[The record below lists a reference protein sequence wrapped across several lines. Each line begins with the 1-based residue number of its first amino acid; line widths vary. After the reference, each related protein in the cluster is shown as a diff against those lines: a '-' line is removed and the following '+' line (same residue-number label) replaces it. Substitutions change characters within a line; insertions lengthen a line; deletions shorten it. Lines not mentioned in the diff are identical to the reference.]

1 MMGRVSRGPTPTA
14 SEARPS
20 SFPLKNSSS
29 TPLRGA
35 TSDSSNHPDYLDK
48 RLRLARLRAPSAVI
62 HRPGPPRGRLQ
73 RGRCCPATQG
83 TCNCGGARISALS
96 GGQVMMRFS
105 PAWQADCP
113 SVPSPVYQT
122 VVKDI

>member
-1 MMGRVSRGPTPTA
+1 MGRVSRGPTPTA

-62 HRPGPPRGRLQ
+62 HRPGPLGEGCNVADAAPRRKGRAAAAGHTYLPCQ
-73 RGRCCPATQG
+73 EVR
-83 TCNCGGARISALS
+83 
-96 GGQVMMRFS
+96 
-105 PAWQADCP
+105 
-113 SVPSPVYQT
+113 
-122 VVKDI
+122 